1 MALKAMLTDKSNMD
15 LFPDINYA
23 GIDNWTALHFASY
36 AGHAN
41 VLALLL

>member
-1 MALKAMLTDKSNMD
+1 MLTDKSNMD